1 MLKYRRYTLL
11 FAGWMAIVTILC
23 LIKLPVIESPEAE
36 FQNGDK
42 VVHFIFYCVAAVL
55 GSLFIRERQAGRI
68 SLLKALGLVVGFLI
82 LYGILIEVI
91 QLVFTTWRS
100 GEVADVL
107 ANSLG
112 ALAGAG
118 IIKLRFSGNGQLK
131 WKN

>member
-1 MLKYRRYTLL
+1 
-11 FAGWMAIVTILC
+11 
-23 LIKLPVIESPEAE
+23 
-36 FQNGDK
+36 
-42 VVHFIFYCVAAVL
+42 
-55 GSLFIRERQAGRI
+55 
-68 SLLKALGLVVGFLI
+68 VGFLI

-100 GEVADVL
+100 GEFADVL

-118 IIKLRFSGNGQLK
+118 IIKLRFSGNGPLK